1 MLPVQTMKVAAALQ
15 TVKERSQP
23 GCLLT
28 GLRPIQ
34 GYSTRKRLAGL
45 GGAPV
50 RELVGKSRVVNFLSA
65 DQEGGSGPAHP
76 WAALTTTMLAC
87 KAESC

>member
-76 WAALTTTMLAC
+76 WAALTTAMLAC